1 MEQKG
6 EKEKNAAASFE
17 KIQEALVSSTSSASA
32 GPSVVEGPVDEN
44 GVPPLLHDRVHVAPP
59 TPPLEAA
66 DDNAVSP
73 LTHDELRRLRS
84 KCNGECRGGAW

>member
-6 EKEKNAAASFE
+6 EKEKNAASFE
-17 KIQEALVSSTSSASA
+17 KIQEPSISSTSSASA
-32 GPSVVEGPVDEN
+32 GPVEGPVDEN

-66 DDNAVSP
+66 DDNAVAP

-84 KCNGECRGGAW
+84 KCNGRCHGGAW